1 MNAIAMNDIG
11 MTTARILV
19 LLGGALTANAQIA
32 LFTVSGTT
40 ETPVT
45 SVYGFGQVA
54 QGDSKDVVFR
64 AKNTGTA
71 AASVTKLAMS
81 GMGFAIVNSAPIPYV
96 LAPGNSLDF
105 TMHFSGNVITSY
117 SANLQVNT
125 TIVLLLATVVAAPR
139 VSVGAPCTGP
149 DSQGVIGFGRILQ
162 GTSQVCTFTVSN
174 TQTQALTVSPL
185 SVTGAAF
192 TIGTVASTT
201 IPALQSIAF
210 SVKFTASS
218 AAAFTGTL
226 TAGVRTYTLT
236 GTGFSAPLP
245 TPVFTFDNANMASG
259 EQHTLTV
266 KLPAPSSVAASGT
279 ITLGFKPASATVAD
293 DSSVQF
299 ILSGKRLASFTVA
312 QGATNIL
319 INGQP
324 NITFSTGTTAGK
336 LTFSMDAGASG
347 ISGDP
352 TINVTVAAAPVL
364 ITAASAT
371 RVVNNLKVTVT
382 GYDNTYSTGAMT
394 FAFFD
399 RSGAAI
405 GSPISTNL
413 SASFQSFYQGQI
425 LGSSFLLSATFPVT
439 GDATLVGGVE
449 VTVANSVGSTR
460 TQRVSFP

>member
-1 MNAIAMNDIG
+1 
-11 MTTARILV
+11 
-19 LLGGALTANAQIA
+19 
-32 LFTVSGTT
+32 
-40 ETPVT
+40 
-45 SVYGFGQVA
+45 
-54 QGDSKDVVFR
+54 
-64 AKNTGTA
+64 
-71 AASVTKLAMS
+71 
-81 GMGFAIVNSAPIPYV
+81 
-96 LAPGNSLDF
+96 
-105 TMHFSGNVITSY
+105 
-117 SANLQVNT
+117 
-125 TIVLLLATVVAAPR
+125 
-139 VSVGAPCTGP
+139 
-149 DSQGVIGFGRILQ
+149 
-162 GTSQVCTFTVSN
+162 
-174 TQTQALTVSPL
+174 
-185 SVTGAAF
+185 
-192 TIGTVASTT
+192 
-201 IPALQSIAF
+201 
-210 SVKFTASS
+210 
-218 AAAFTGTL
+218 
-226 TAGVRTYTLT
+226 
-236 GTGFSAPLP
+236 
-245 TPVFTFDNANMASG
+245 VFTFDNANMASG